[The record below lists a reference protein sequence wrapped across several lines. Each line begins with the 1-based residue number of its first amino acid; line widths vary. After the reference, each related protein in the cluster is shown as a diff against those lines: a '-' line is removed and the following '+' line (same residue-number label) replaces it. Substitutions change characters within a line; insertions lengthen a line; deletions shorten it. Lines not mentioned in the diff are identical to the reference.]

1 MSDTTFVPGPETAR
15 AYRDA
20 LGAYGTGVGVV
31 TIQTPH
37 GPAAITVNSFT
48 SVSMAPPLVLWCPAK
63 TSLRH
68 DAFMQAE
75 RFAFHVMAED
85 QLPLAQR
92 FARQGDDFDAVDWAP
107 NSDGAPAIAGCLARF
122 DCRRHACHDA
132 GDHTIVIGEVLQ
144 VAARPGKGLLFKRGQ
159 YGGFLEQS

>member
-1 MSDTTFVPGPETAR
+1 MSETTFVPGPETVR

-31 TIQTPH
+31 TIQTPR

-68 DAFMQAE
+68 DAFTAAE
-75 RFAFHVMAED
+75 HFAFHVVSEE

-92 FARQGDDFDAVDWAP
+92 FARAGDDFDGVAWAP
-107 NSDGAPAIAGCLARF
+107 NPDGAPAIAGCLARF
-122 DCRRHACHDA
+122 DCRHHARHDA

-144 VAARPGKGLLFKRGQ
+144 VTARPGKGLLFKRGL